1 MTEVRELT
9 DDELE
14 IAGRLTALAF
24 GTAADITPARLR
36 QWRDQHVVAP
46 RLGGFEDDR
55 LVATAQIRP
64 YRQWYLG
71 REVAVGGIGGVAVA
85 PADRGRGVAS
95 DLMRALLPRM
105 RAAGQA
111 VSVLYPSL
119 PGFYR
124 RLGYESAGTLTEFEL
139 SPSAFGGTPR
149 PDPSVR
155 VREAGKDD
163 REALVAVYRR
173 VGEQGTGL
181 FTREGPMFSDV
192 DHLALDGVVIAERDG
207 QVGAYTTYTK
217 KPDGLVVHDLIGD
230 DPQAGAALLRH
241 LSTWAPVAKTLRL
254 RVLDADQLVFA
265 VPMPLGAPVVVDRW
279 MARIV
284 DAGPAMEAR
293 GWPVGL
299 RATLDLD
306 ITDPDAPWNSGR
318 HRLVVADGDAHWEP
332 GGTGSV
338 ALHIRALASLYS
350 SYSTAPAL
358 RRAGLL
364 TADPADLAA
373 VDAAFAG
380 PRPQLLDAF

>member
-1 MTEVRELT
+1 MTDVRELT

-14 IAGRLTALAF
+14 TAGRLTALAF
-24 GTAADITPARLR
+24 GTAADLTPARLR
-36 QWRDQHVVAP
+36 HLRDQQVVAP
-46 RLGGFEDDR
+46 RLGAFEGDR

-71 REVAVGGIGGVAVA
+71 REVAVGGIGGVAAA

-105 RAAGQA
+105 RAAGQT
-111 VSVLYPSL
+111 VSVLYPSV

-124 RLGYESAGTLTEFEL
+124 RLGWETAGTLTEFEL
-139 SPSAFGGTPR
+139 APAALAGAPR
-149 PDPSVR
+149 PDPAVR

-163 REALVAVYRR
+163 RDALAAVYRR

-181 FTREGPMFSDV
+181 FTRDGPMFSDV
-192 DHLALDGVVIAERDG
+192 DHLALDGVVLAERDG
-207 QVGAYTTYTK
+207 HVGAYTSYTK

-241 LSTWAPVAKTLRL
+241 LSTWAPVARTLRV
-254 RVLDADQLVFA
+254 RVLDADQLTFA

-284 DAGPAMEAR
+284 DAGPAMAAR

-299 RATLDLD
+299 RIGLDLD
-306 ITDPDAPWNSGR
+306 VTDPDAPWNAGR
-318 HRLVVADGDAHWEP
+318 HRLVVEDGEARWER
-332 GGTGSV
+332 GGTGAV
-338 ALHIRALASLYS
+338 ALHVRALASLYS

-364 TADPADLAA
+364 TAEPADLAA